1 MSRRGGAAK
10 QAYEALPGRS
20 DVDRINIKNLE
31 VNAKHG
37 VLPEEKE
44 REQLFLVSASL
55 FLDLRSAGITDD
67 LEKTLD
73 YSEITGVISSFVRD
87 HSFDL
92 IETVAERLAEKLL
105 ADNRRLQGVW
115 LEIKKPQAPIE
126 ARLETVSVE
135 IERKRHTAYIALGS
149 NVGDREG
156 NLRFAVG
163 EMGSARG
170 CVVTCVSDF
179 IVTAPYGYAE
189 QDDFL
194 NACLGLETLLTPLE
208 LLDLLHDIENRA
220 GRERGVRWGPRT
232 LDLDIILY
240 DDLVMSCEM
249 LRIPHIDMHNRDF
262 VLIPLCEI
270 APDVLHPV
278 FGKSVKE
285 LLVDLKP
292 DS

>member
-1 MSRRGGAAK
+1 
-10 QAYEALPGRS
+10 LPSRS

-31 VNAKHG
+31 VCAKHG

-44 REQLFLVSASL
+44 REQLFLISASL
-55 FLDLRSAGITDD
+55 FLDLRSAGLTDD

-73 YSEITGVISSFVRD
+73 YGEITGVISSFIRD
-87 HSFDL
+87 SSYNL

-105 ADNRRLQGVW
+105 TENRQLQRVW
-115 LEIKKPQAPIE
+115 LEIKKPQAPID

-135 IERKRHTAYIALGS
+135 IERRRHTAYIALGS
-149 NVGDREG
+149 NIGDRDG

-163 EMGSARG
+163 ELESARG
-170 CVVTCVSDF
+170 CFVTCVSDF

-189 QDDFL
+189 QEDFL
-194 NACLGLETLLTPLE
+194 NACLGLETLLPPLE

-220 GRERGVRWGPRT
+220 GRERGMRWGPRT

-240 DDLVMSCEM
+240 DDLVMSCGK
-249 LRIPHIDMHNRDF
+249 LRIPHIDMHRRDF

-278 FGKSVKE
+278 FEKSVKE
-285 LLVDLKP
+285 LLDDLKT
-292 DS
+292 DN